1 MVGCSK
7 SNLYFRNQR
16 RKFSFSS
23 RITGSYGAEPY
34 TYTPSETSV
43 FSALHSSDSHVS
55 IAKTRRDASTDDPW
69 MPNSSRY
76 EDVLKVCQ
84 TPQGMRMI
92 HGIPTMITWSHGGKE
107 VFVEGS
113 LDNWKTK

>member
-34 TYTPSETSV
+34 TDTPSETSV
-43 FSALHSSDSHVS
+43 ASALHSSDSHVS
-55 IAKTRRDASTDDPW
+55 ILKTRRDASTDDPW

-76 EDVLKVCQ
+76 EDVLDD
-84 TPQGMRMI
+84 P
-92 HGIPTMITWSHGGKE
+92 GIPTMITWSHGGKE